1 MSTTEERAWELA
13 QWDAVETAAHLKK
26 RDVSVPEVIEAAI
39 TRARAAEKLGAV
51 VTPTFERALLA
62 AMKPAVGP
70 LAGVPMFTKDL
81 TQVEGVRTGWGSAA
95 AGEYIST
102 SSDPTVKIFERTGMI
117 SLGKSSTPE
126 LGLTA
131 TTEPLGVKPTRN
143 PWNPEHSTGGSSGG
157 AAALVASGVVPLS
170 HASDGGGSVRIPA
183 SCCGLVGLKVTRGR
197 FDMEGSNLLPV
208 NIAVHGCVTRTVRD
222 TIAFWEAVEQH
233 LPHRKSLPPIGP
245 VAGAPARKLR
255 VAAFTNSP
263 MGRPVHPEV
272 VAATEKALKLCEEL
286 GHQVELIAC
295 PVEKQVPE
303 DFMRL
308 WGFVAFVQS
317 KAGRVLI
324 HRGWDAS
331 KLEPWTIGFGRYF
344 TDAKGAALASMSRLR
359 GFKKTWASLISK
371 YDVMLSPTLAQPP
384 ARLGHLATDLP
395 FDVTLERVIAYV
407 PFTALFNASGA
418 PAISLPLGQSSTGL
432 PVGVQFAGAWGS
444 ERLLLGLARSIEE
457 ARPWAK
463 MAPRERW
470 A

>member
-1 MSTTEERAWELA
+1 MSTTDERAWELG
-13 QWDAVETAAHLKK
+13 QWDAVETATHLRKG
-26 RDVSVPEVIEAAI
+26 DVSVPEVVEAAI
-39 TRARAAEKLGAV
+39 TRARAAQKLGAV

-62 AMKPAVGP
+62 ATRPAVGP

-81 TQVEGVRTGWGSAA
+81 SQVAGVRTGWGSAA
-95 AGEYIST
+95 AGHYIST
-102 SSDPTVKIFERTGMI
+102 TSDPTVKIFERTGMI
-117 SLGKSSTPE
+117 SLGKSTTPE

-131 TTEPLGVKPTRN
+131 TTEPLGVEPTRN

-157 AAALVASGVVPLS
+157 AGALVASGVVPLS

-222 TIAFWEAVEQH
+222 TVAFWEAVEQL
-233 LPHRKSLPPIGP
+233 LPHRKNLPPIGP
-245 VAGAPARKLR
+245 LAGTPLKKLR

-272 VAATEKALKLCEEL
+272 IAATEKALALCEEL

-308 WGFVAFVQS
+308 WGFVAFMQS
-317 KAGRVLI
+317 RAGRLLI
-324 HRGWDAS
+324 HRGWDAAR
-331 KLEPWTIGFGRYF
+331 LEPWTVGFGKYF
-344 TDAKGAALASMSRLR
+344 LDSKRAALTSMSRLR
-359 GFKKTWASLISK
+359 GFKQTWSKVMEK
-371 YDVMLSPTLAQPP
+371 YDVVLSPTMAEPP
-384 ARLGHLATDLP
+384 VKLGHLATDLP
-395 FDVTLERVIAYV
+395 FDITLERVISYV

-418 PAISLPLGQSSTGL
+418 PAISLPLSQSTAGL
-432 PVGVQFAGAWGS
+432 PIGVQFIGAWGS
-444 ERLLLGLARSIEE
+444 ERLLLGLAKSIED
-457 ARPWAK
+457 ARPWTK
-463 MAPRERW
+463 VAPRERW